1 MKYTKSISQKPDYE
15 IYEEDSRI
23 YGHIFGG
30 PTIEFPTYA
39 EAYKYYLYLDD
50 GKEET

>member
-1 MKYTKSISQKPDYE
+1 MTKYMESQIEYE

-39 EAYKYYLYLDD
+39 EAYKYYLYLDE